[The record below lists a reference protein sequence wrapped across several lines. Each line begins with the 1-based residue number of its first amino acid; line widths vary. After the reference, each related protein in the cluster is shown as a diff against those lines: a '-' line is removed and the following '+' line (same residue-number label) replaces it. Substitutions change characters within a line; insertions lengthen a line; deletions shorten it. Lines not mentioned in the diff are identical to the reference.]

1 VTGRLAVLGRAF
13 AEPTGPRL
21 REGDEREDPAFG
33 RVETIVDRAKAS
45 TNEVTLCGNDDLLVH
60 GQRSKALG

>member
-13 AEPTGPRL
+13 AEPTRPRL

-33 RVETIVDRAKAS
+33 RLEKVVDRVKAS
-45 TNEVTLCGNDDLLVH
+45 TDEVASCGNDDSLVH
-60 GQRSKALG
+60 GQRSKTSG